1 MKPAPF
7 TYHRPSTLAEA
18 AEMLAAS
25 GSGSGSGKVLAGG
38 QSLIP
43 LMSMRLATPTA
54 LVDINHVSGLGE
66 IEVGTDAVRVGA
78 LARHAALESHEPAYD
93 ANPLLRRALLQV
105 AHGTIR
111 NRGTTVGSIVHA
123 DPAGEMPA
131 VLRLLGGSVEAVS
144 QSRGRRRIDAADFF
158 VGPLESALAD
168 DEIAVS
174 AVFPRPPAG
183 AGSWWLEIAR
193 RRGDYALVGVGAL
206 VTLDADHRLT
216 DAAVCLISVGGT
228 PVYADVGAAARGSAY
243 DEVDWADALALVDA
257 AIDPETDIHA
267 TTDYRR
273 HLARVLTGRALAEAT
288 ADARTRTVAA

>member
-7 TYHRPSTLAEA
+7 TYHRPSTLADA

-25 GSGSGSGKVLAGG
+25 GGGGKVLAGG

-43 LMSMRLATPTA
+43 LMSMRLAEPTA
-54 LVDINHVSGLGE
+54 LVDINHVSGLAE
-66 IEVGTDAVRVGA
+66 IEVGADAVQVGA
-78 LARHAALESHEPAYD
+78 LARHAALESHESAYD
-93 ANPLLRRALLQV
+93 ANPLLRRALRQV

-144 QSRGRRRIDAADFF
+144 QSRGARSIGAADFF
-158 VGPLESALAD
+158 VGPLESALAE

-174 AVFPRPPAG
+174 AAFPRPPAG
-183 AGSWWLEIAR
+183 AGSSWLEIAR

-228 PVYADVGAAARGSAY
+228 PVHADVGAAGRGSTY
-243 DEVDWADALALVDA
+243 DEVDWADALELVDA
-257 AIDPETDIHA
+257 VIDPETDIHA
-267 TTDYRR
+267 TADYRR
-273 HLARVLTGRALAEAT
+273 HLARVLTSRALTAAT
-288 ADARTRTVAA
+288 ADAAARTVTA